1 MLIHIYL
8 FCKTLEILKEVAQMD
23 SIVGA
28 NEENMLKREKEKSI
42 LETSRTRDYMT
53 WSRIPLEE
61 F

>member
-1 MLIHIYL
+1 
-8 FCKTLEILKEVAQMD
+8 MD